1 MLKSTLHIV
10 FSLIFLLNGMAY
22 SVIQANFHMNR
33 EEISALFCINQ
44 DRPELECN
52 GKCELAKRLDQAQ
65 DQEENQQKVAFE
77 GFLLIYSMP
86 VTAFNILPIWKS
98 IDLVFGDLDE
108 NQNQLLNI
116 DDFFHPPQG

>member
-1 MLKSTLHIV
+1 MLKSTIHIV
-10 FSLIFLLNGMAY
+10 FSLIFLLNGMVY
-22 SVIQANFHMNR
+22 SVIQVDFHMNR

-65 DQEENQQKVAFE
+65 DQEKNQQKVAFE